1 MSDLTY
7 PEIGATAGRLP
18 PGYHHVRAERVIGRG
33 RVAFEQAA
41 DALLCGA
48 VQRRAGAT
56 VRLSQTPLR
65 VGTRIDM
72 RLGPFGMPC
81 LVVWA
86 ERDDDHAGFAYG
98 SLPGHPESGEERF
111 ELTLAPSGEVTFTI
125 TAFSRPGRWFTRL
138 AWPVNRFVQRR
149 MTQRYL
155 CTLDSPTR

>member
-7 PEIGATAGRLP
+7 PEIGATAGALP
-18 PGYHHVRAERVIGRG
+18 PGYLHVRAERVIGRG
-33 RVAFEQAA
+33 RFTFEQAA
-41 DALLCGA
+41 DALLSGA

-56 VRLSQTPLR
+56 VRMSDTPLR

-72 RLGPFGMPC
+72 RLGPFGIPC

-86 ERDDDHAGFAYG
+86 ERGDQHAGFAYG

-111 ELTLAPSGEVTFTI
+111 ELTLAPTGEVTFRI

-138 AWPVNRFVQRR
+138 AWPVNRAIQRR
-149 MTQRYL
+149 MTARYL
-155 CTLDSPTR
+155 RTLDSPTR